1 MLILADL
8 YRYNVWAN
16 ARVFEAC
23 ASVDT
28 AALQEDARGTLG
40 TIDETLKHLVG
51 VEDVYLAM
59 IQGHPP
65 ASREAREAYPA
76 HDLAWFA
83 DRARQLG
90 DGYLDLLSG
99 EGDALLERPLT
110 VPWFNFP
117 LTARDGLLQVLSHS
131 AQHRSQVLSTLG
143 ARGVEAPN
151 IDYVYMV
158 GSTRA

>member
-1 MLILADL
+1 MLILTDL
-8 YRYNVWAN
+8 YRYNAWAN

-23 ASVDT
+23 ATVDT
-28 AALQEDARGTLG
+28 GTLLEDARGTLG
-40 TIDETLKHLVG
+40 TIDETLKHMVG

-59 IQGHPP
+59 IRGHAP
-65 ASREAREAYPA
+65 ASGGAREEYFA
-76 HDLAWFA
+76 HDIAWFA
-83 DRARQLG
+83 ERATKLG

-110 VPWFNFP
+110 VPWFTFP

-143 ARGVEAPN
+143 ARGVKTPD
-151 IDYVYMV
+151 IDYVFMV
-158 GSTRA
+158 GSSR